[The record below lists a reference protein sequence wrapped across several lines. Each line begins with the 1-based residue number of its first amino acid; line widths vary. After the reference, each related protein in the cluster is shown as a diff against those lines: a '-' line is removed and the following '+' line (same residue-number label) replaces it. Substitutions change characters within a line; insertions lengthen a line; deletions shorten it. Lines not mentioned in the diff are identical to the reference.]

1 MKSFRRIAVIF
12 YIIIALLA
20 ITDLNFNNLSWKEN
34 NSKYL
39 IIISLITLSISL
51 FAKTKKEDE
60 KKNKN

>member
-1 MKSFRRIAVIF
+1 MKSFRRIAVFF

-51 FAKTKKEDE
+51 FAKSKNEEE

>member
-1 MKSFRRIAVIF
+1 MKSFRRIAIFF

-20 ITDLNFNNLSWKEN
+20 ISDLNFNNLSWKEN

-51 FAKTKKEDE
+51 FAKTKNEKE
-60 KKNKN
+60 K